1 MFDDEFIKSED
12 NSKVLNGIMKFLGNN
27 DIQLSDVNRKEDN
40 DTVEYNRVPD
50 TAALASKVR
59 S

>member
-1 MFDDEFIKSED
+1 MFDDEFIKCDD
-12 NSKVLNGIMKFLGNN
+12 NAKILNGIMKYLGTSEM
-27 DIQLSDVNRKEDN
+27 QLGDVHRKDDN

-50 TAALASKVR
+50 TAALATKVR

>member
-1 MFDDEFIKSED
+1 MFDDEFLKNED
-12 NSKVLNGIMKFLGNN
+12 NSKVLNGVMKYLGSN
-27 DIQLSDVNRKEDN
+27 DVNLNDVHRKEDN

-50 TAALASKVR
+50 TSSLASKVR